1 MFSNFLLE
9 LYWIKSLD
17 RKSLFIAR
25 GYFSDRHEYL
35 LSYSFQDVFCPYDET
50 QTMQYWRRQ

>member
-17 RKSLFIAR
+17 HKSLVIAC

-35 LSYSFQDVFCPYDET
+35 VILFKKFFCPYDET
-50 QTMQYWRRQ
+50 QTMQYYSKQ